1 MIDSDVNT
9 FKIFCFFS
17 ITSPHKFD
25 HQTMYI
31 EWFVHIQVV
40 IKRNRTYQNLTIFIL
55 VMKPNKTL
63 TEDLEFFIIFISKI
77 IFISMTFNILFK
89 KNE

>member
-1 MIDSDVNT
+1 
-9 FKIFCFFS
+9 
-17 ITSPHKFD
+17 
-25 HQTMYI
+25 MYI

-63 TEDLEFFIIFISKI
+63 TEDLEFFII
-77 IFISMTFNILFK
+77 LFQTLYLSRLRSTSSLK
-89 KNE
+89 KK

>member
-1 MIDSDVNT
+1 
-9 FKIFCFFS
+9 
-17 ITSPHKFD
+17 
-25 HQTMYI
+25 MYI

-40 IKRNRTYQNLTIFIL
+40 VKRNRTYQNLTIFIL

-63 TEDLEFFIIFISKI
+63 TEDLEFFII
-77 IFISMTFNILFK
+77 LFQKLYLSRLRSTSSLK